1 MENNEKMN
9 DELVERL
16 NELEIRFTHQS
27 RLLDELNDVVA
38 ECHLRIDQLQRDNQ
52 RLKSM
57 VENLSPDLEES
68 PDE

>member
-1 MENNEKMN
+1 MENIEKMN

-16 NELEIRFTHQS
+16 NELEIRFTHQA
-27 RLLDELNDVVA
+27 RLLDELNDIVA
-38 ECHLRIDQLQRDNQ
+38 ESHLRIDQLQRDNQ